1 MAAAVL
7 RILTDISLHIAGVD
21 YEYVSGATP
30 TLDDAV
36 LNLVARGLAE
46 VV

>member
-1 MAAAVL
+1 MAAAVVL
-7 RILTDISLHIAGVD
+7 IVTDISLHIEGVD
-21 YEYVSGATP
+21 YAYHSGDTP